1 MIVLDQYINNN
12 IKQGKGDKMNF
23 NNDFDALKF
32 LKSREY
38 TEKHGVILSIKT
50 PDDEE
55 WDAINYLFHE
65 WDYSYKGLSSCPFC
79 GSKNISVQTIKP
91 HASCNG
97 EMFISCDCCGC
108 SIPIHGTN
116 LENAIDKWNERKI
129 KI

>member
-1 MIVLDQYINNN
+1 MIVLDQFINNN

-23 NNDFDALKF
+23 NNDFDALNF

-55 WDAINYLFHE
+55 WDA
-65 WDYSYKGLSSCPFC
+65 
-79 GSKNISVQTIKP
+79 
-91 HASCNG
+91 
-97 EMFISCDCCGC
+97 ISCDCCGC